1 VSDTIN
7 VRIGGEDIAVPL
19 ILNFAQLKRAWP
31 AIDAVEN
38 ATNEITRVSA
48 ILAFFA
54 ALLAKTQPALT
65 QPALEERLIVKR
77 WDPATDGERV
87 ESDERLGVI
96 TAFREVCEASG
107 LIPRMPPEPGPGAEA
122 AAASPSTA
130 IGTTSSP
137 N

>member
-1 VSDTIN
+1 LSDTIN
-7 VRIGGEDIAVPL
+7 VRIGGEDIALPL

-107 LIPRMPPEPGPGAEA
+107 LIPRMPPEPSPGAQTA
-122 AAASPSTA
+122 ANPSTA
-130 IGTTSSP
+130 TGTTSSP